1 LVCFYGLLVLL
12 SSLCLVVEKHITRLV
27 IVLISLFLSR
37 LNNWKLILGGSI
49 SSSNRVIG
57 ILEFLILL
65 GTLDIMV
72 VANRELGITNA
83 IAPGQISSIDFRRII
98 IRIVLD
104 KNFSCSR
111 VINRT
116 MIISERF
123 PFVKPIRRLS
133 LLRIIYWL

>member
-1 LVCFYGLLVLL
+1 
-12 SSLCLVVEKHITRLV
+12 
-27 IVLISLFLSR
+27 
-37 LNNWKLILGGSI
+37 
-49 SSSNRVIG
+49 
-57 ILEFLILL
+57 
-65 GTLDIMV
+65 MV

-133 LLRIIYWL
+133 LLRIIY